1 MQIRELYVN
10 EMDKAI
16 DLVWHVFLEFE
27 APDYSEQGVKEF
39 WNSIHDEEYLN
50 KLRIYGAFEDEQILG
65 MIATRNAGGHIALFF
80 VDGNYQ
86 RQGIGKKLF
95 SLVSEDNIGGSIT
108 VNSSPFAVPIY
119 HRLGFVDT
127 NSERV
132 TNGLRYTP
140 MRINF
145 KNQSVNV
152 HWKREDI

>member
-10 EMDKAI
+10 EMNKAI
-16 DLVWHVFLEFE
+16 DLVWHVFKEFE

-65 MIATRNAGGHIALFF
+65 MIATRNEGGHIALFF
-80 VDGNYQ
+80 VDGKYQ
-86 RQGIGKKLF
+86 RHGIGKKLF
-95 SLVSEDNIGGSIT
+95 SLVSEDNTGGSIT

-140 MRINF
+140 MMINL

-152 HWKREDI
+152 HRKREDI

>member
-39 WNSIHDEEYLN
+39 WNSIHDEEYLS

-65 MIATRNAGGHIALFF
+65 MIATRNEGGHIALFF

-132 TNGLRYTP
+132 TNGLRYTT
-140 MRINF
+140 MMINL

-152 HWKREDI
+152 HRKREDI

>member
-1 MQIRELYVN
+1 MKNNGTENGKQYKPLKKI
-10 EMDKAI
+10 
-16 DLVWHVFLEFE
+16 
-27 APDYSEQGVKEF
+27 
-39 WNSIHDEEYLN
+39 YL
-50 KLRIYGAFEDEQILG
+50 IGG
-65 MIATRNAGGHIALFF
+65 TMGGHIALFF
-80 VDGNYQ
+80 VDSNYQ

-95 SLVSEDNIGGSIT
+95 SLVSEDNTGGSIT

-140 MRINF
+140 MMINL

-152 HWKREDI
+152 LRKREDI

>member
-65 MIATRNAGGHIALFF
+65 MIATRNEGGHIALFF

-86 RQGIGKKLF
+86 RQGIGMKLF
-95 SLVSEDNIGGSIT
+95 SLVSEDNTGGSIT

-119 HRLGFVDT
+119 HRLGFVET

-140 MRINF
+140 MMINL

-152 HWKREDI
+152 HRKREDI